1 MRPCYT
7 LYLKFLFGHAT
18 AMCTNASFHA
28 QVGVYLTGEEEGGDP
43 AGFGWCGQ
51 CSFATPELIN
61 YLIYFIVI
69 KGCCLW
75 YTCDLVII
83 DSFGRLNLSWIRW
96 ALSMFLLDLKRLSDM
111 ATAVNNKGHDV
122 CCAILCHNNSLARL
136 QIYRLYLP
144 SILATM
150 QLPLLFYNFI
160 AIFFYFIC
168 SIFGHFIQ
176 LDSFIFVSVA
186 QCSIFGPVNYIS
198 KWFIQLDSFM
208 FSVGSL

>member
-1 MRPCYT
+1 MEQ
-7 LYLKFLFGHAT
+7 L
-18 AMCTNASFHA
+18 SA
-28 QVGVYLTGEEEGGDP
+28 QVGVFPDWFGSDWHGER
-43 AGFGWCGQ
+43 FGWCGQ

-69 KGCCLW
+69 GTNIEVLS
-75 YTCDLVII
+75 LVYIATLFI

-96 ALSMFLLDLKRLSDM
+96 ALYMFLLDLKRLSDM

-136 QIYRLYLP
+136 FNRDAG
-144 SILATM
+144 SILTVSYDM
-150 QLPLLFYNFI
+150 IGGNVKQQLPLLFYNFI

-168 SIFGHFIQ
+168 SIFGHFIR

>member
-1 MRPCYT
+1 
-7 LYLKFLFGHAT
+7 
-18 AMCTNASFHA
+18 MC
-28 QVGVYLTGEEEGGDP
+28 LEG
-43 AGFGWCGQ
+43 GQ

-69 KGCCLW
+69 GTNIEVLS
-75 YTCDLVII
+75 LVYIATL
-83 DSFGRLNLSWIRW
+83 DSVQFGRLNLSWIRW

-136 QIYRLYLP
+136 
-144 SILATM
+144 M

-160 AIFFYFIC
+160 AIFFLFYSFM
-168 SIFGHFIQ
+168 FFIQ

-208 FSVGSL
+208 FSVGSLILHYLIPEFFISHDAHDRIFWLCLR